1 MVSGFGE
8 LEAQIMDR
16 LWSWGRPTTVRELYD
31 DLSTTRQLAY
41 TTVLT
46 VTDNLYRKG
55 WLTREKAGKAH
66 RYLPVTSREEYT
78 ARLMREALDGS
89 ADTAAAFAHF
99 VEQISDEEAKA
110 LRSALRRP
118 GRQR

>member
-1 MVSGFGE
+1 VVSGFGE

-16 LWSWGRPTTVRELYD
+16 LWSWGRPTTVRELYE
-31 DLSTTRQLAY
+31 DLATNRQLAY

-55 WLTREKAGKAH
+55 WLVREKVGKAH
-66 RYLPVTSREEYT
+66 QYQPVTSREEYT

-89 ADTAAAFAHF
+89 ADTAEAFAHF
-99 VEQISDEEAKA
+99 VRQISEEEARA
-110 LRSALRRP
+110 LRSALRRL